1 MIILNTPKFEG
12 DDDKVRLV
20 SEISVNGEAKK
31 LWFEVDAEFKDIIAD
46 DTLDSFVVAVLALA
60 MTSGQDINVQGT
72 LSSKLYY
79 NLTHYLIPI
88 LSIYFKC
95 DRISI
100 NASNLIKFSENV
112 KIGSITGFSGGIDSF
127 CNYYD
132 HSGDR
137 ASEEFKISHFLYNNV
152 GSHGQH
158 SSDEDHDIFVERL
171 TLMKRF
177 AAEEK
182 IQFIPV
188 NSNMDEIVDGNFQ
201 KTHTLRN
208 ASVALLTQKSIS
220 NFYYASGY
228 SFADTKIGP
237 SHDTASMDPV
247 ILPLLST
254 ERMSCVPTGGQHSR
268 VNKTH
273 LVSQLPAS
281 QKYLDVCVAPK
292 IAPKGYINCAV
303 CWKCMRTEITL
314 MLQGSL
320 ENYTEVF
327 PIEDFKK
334 LKNLYL
340 VHVYSIKDPLAK
352 EIINLINEIGYK
364 VPVMVRIMAFLMP
377 RIVSKQ
383 MVKIF
388 PWVNK
393 NLFAAKVINLFLRF

>member
-1 MIILNTPKFEG
+1 MIILNAPNFEDKG
-12 DDDKVRLV
+12 DKVRLV
-20 SEISVNGEAKK
+20 SDVSVNGDDKQI
-31 LWFEVDAEFKDIIAD
+31 WFEVDAKFKGIIAD
-46 DTLDSFVVAVLALA
+46 DTLDSFVIAVLALA
-60 MTSGQDINVQGT
+60 LTSGQNITVQGT
-72 LSSKLYY
+72 MSSKLYY

-88 LSIYFKC
+88 LSIYLKC
-95 DRISI
+95 DRITI
-100 NASNLIKFSENV
+100 NASNLTRFAENTEM
-112 KIGSITGFSGGIDSF
+112 GSITGFSGGIDSF

-137 ASEEFKISHFLYNNV
+137 ASKEFQISHFLYNNV

-158 SSDEDHDIFVERL
+158 GSNEDHAIFVERL

-177 AAEEK
+177 AAEENIK
-182 IQFIPV
+182 FIPV
-188 NSNMDEIVDGNFQ
+188 NSNMDEIIGGNFQ

-228 SFADTKIGP
+228 SFADTKIAP

-268 VNKTH
+268 VNKTR

-281 QKYLDVCVAPK
+281 KKYLDVCVAPK

-352 EIINLINEIGYK
+352 EIINLINEINYK
-364 VPVMVRIMAFLMP
+364 VPVMVRVVAFITP

-388 PWVNK
+388 PLLNK
-393 NLFAAKVINLFLRF
+393 YKLAGKIINGFLRF